1 MAYQEVLKMRNL
13 KRRVLKNRNKKK
25 KKKIMGYVT
34 RRKLTILMYKNCAKR
49 SKKKM
54 KNWKKKLNR

>member
-25 KKKIMGYVT
+25 KKIMGYVT
-34 RRKLTILMYKNCAKR
+34 RRKLTILMYKNCVKR